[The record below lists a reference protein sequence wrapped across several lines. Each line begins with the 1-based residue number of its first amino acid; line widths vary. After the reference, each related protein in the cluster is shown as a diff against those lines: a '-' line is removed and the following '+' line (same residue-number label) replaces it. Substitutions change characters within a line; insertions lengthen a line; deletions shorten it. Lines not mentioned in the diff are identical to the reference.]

1 MDDTR
6 VAKRYA
12 RALFSAAKRDGI
24 VSSVDD
30 DLKAVTTAFRNS
42 SGFRVFIQSPQT
54 DDAQK
59 TSLMERVFGDR
70 VTALTMSALRLLI
83 KKRRDDEIFALQKE
97 FAELRRQLDGVT
109 KASITSST
117 PLDKGQQDAIV
128 AKIASTTGRAVEAE
142 FDVDATLIG
151 GVKVIYDDYIL
162 DGSVR
167 GQLDRMKETLLYDL
181 LKQA

>member
-12 RALFSAAKRDGI
+12 RALFSAAKREGV
-24 VSSVDD
+24 VSGVDE
-30 DLKAVTTAFRNS
+30 DLKAVTTAFRDS
-42 SGFRVFIQSPQT
+42 SGFRVFIESPQT

-59 TSLMERVFGDR
+59 TGLMEKVFGDR
-70 VTALTMSALRLLI
+70 VTPLTMSALRLLI
-83 KKRRDDEIFALQKE
+83 KKRRDNEIFALQKE
-97 FAELRRQLDGVT
+97 FAELRRQMDGVT
-109 KASITSST
+109 KATVTSST
-117 PLDKGQQDAIV
+117 PLDKGQQDAVV
-128 AKIASTTGRAVEAE
+128 AKIAAKTGRTVEAE
-142 FDVDATLIG
+142 FDIDTSLIG